1 MDKVYARIFW
11 ENTPSTKT
19 ALGATNLNRTDYAIN
34 AIDDRVIQHD
44 IQKADK
50 SEILNLVNG
59 WTMDEQTGIIT
70 VTKVNGDRMIFDL
83 NIEKIPVDFS
93 LSPEGVLTMTTAD
106 GTKFPA
112 NIGAM
117 IPILEFESTDTIAV
131 TQTGEGVRKNYK
143 FDVKDGSITADKL
156 QPDYLADVTIQA
168 ANASAAAT
176 AAADSAKAAKDSEN
190 NAARSSAEAA
200 ASALAA
206 QASKIAA
213 GESEAA
219 AKRSEEAAKQSELN
233 AAASEVAAKES
244 EEAASKSE
252 TNASTSEKNAAESE
266 RIASEKAGEA
276 SDNATLAES
285 WAVGGT
291 GTRQG
296 EDTDNAKHY
305 SEQSGKYLD
314 KVETAGNNALGA
326 IDNALKAAKPEFL
339 TNVENG
345 HLYYKGGRFL
355 FWVDKKNGHLKWG
368 LII

>member
-1 MDKVYARIFW
+1 MDKVYVRIFW

-106 GTKFPA
+106 GTKFTA

-117 IPILEFESTDTIAV
+117 IPVLEFESTDTIAV

-156 QPDYLADVTIQA
+156 QPDYLADVTVQA

-176 AAADSAKAAKDSEN
+176 AAADSAKAAKDSET
-190 NAARSSAEAA
+190 NAAQSAADA
-200 ASALAA
+200 SASALAA

-219 AKRSEEAAKQSELN
+219 AKRSEEAAAASETN
-233 AAASEVAAKES
+233 AAASE
-244 EEAASKSE
+244 
-252 TNASTSEKNAAESE
+252 TNAAESE
-266 RIASEKAGEA
+266 RIAREKADEA
-276 SDNATLAES
+276 SDSATLSES

-291 GTRQG
+291 GTRPG
-296 EDTDNAKHY
+296 EDTDNSKYY
-305 SEQSGKYLD
+305 SEQSGEYLD

-355 FWVDKKNGHLKWG
+355 FRVDESNGHLKWG